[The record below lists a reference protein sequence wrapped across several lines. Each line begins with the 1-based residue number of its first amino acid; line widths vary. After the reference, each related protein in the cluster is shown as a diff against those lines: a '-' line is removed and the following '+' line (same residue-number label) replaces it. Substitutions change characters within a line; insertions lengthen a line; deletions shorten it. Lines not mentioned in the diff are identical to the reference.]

1 MEHTYHVRYLNEIL
15 ASRVSLAVLRH
26 LLAAPWRS
34 SGAPA
39 LATAIGTSRASVHR
53 RLGILVEAGL
63 VRRTGEGRKVAF
75 RIDPSSPLAPP
86 LFQLVEIERLAA
98 LEPKVNLVIDDYMTG
113 LDLGSTHSVM
123 LFGSQARGM
132 GRADSDVDVCVVFKG
147 DTIPGGDRIEL
158 MAKGDVPT
166 MMEVHEYS
174 EDGFEWV
181 PDLPALDA
189 LLHGITLHGHR
200 WVLERRASL
209 HSIRKEL
216 LAKRMVETR
225 DNMARALDGDE
236 EDRERYAGI
245 VEVSLAEIESVIT
258 RGTTVSRA
266 QVEPR
271 GDLEWRIR
279 SLEGTLARLGE
290 NVWLE

>member
-181 PDLPALDA
+181 PDLPAPWTPVGAGEASEPPQHQEGAPGQEDGRDPGQHGPGVGWRRGGPGA
-189 LLHGITLHGHR
+189 LRRHR
-200 WVLERRASL
+200 
-209 HSIRKEL
+209 
-216 LAKRMVETR
+216 
-225 DNMARALDGDE
+225 
-236 EDRERYAGI
+236 
-245 VEVSLAEIESVIT
+245 
-258 RGTTVSRA
+258 
-266 QVEPR
+266 
-271 GDLEWRIR
+271 
-279 SLEGTLARLGE
+279 
-290 NVWLE
+290 